1 MIALDTNVLVRYLV
15 RDDPSQAQISAD
27 LFQKLTP
34 ERPGYISSPV
44 VVELVW
50 VLGKGYGFDPI
61 AIVATL
67 AKLLEMPNILV
78 EDEDALR
85 LATESGKGDFVD
97 RLIHFIGERAGC
109 ERTVTFDRRFAR
121 LSGVDLLR
129 APDQVASQAN

>member
-15 RDDPSQAQISAD
+15 GDDLRQAQVAAG
-27 LFQKLTP
+27 LFQNLTT

-50 VLGKGYGFDPI
+50 VLGKGYGLESG
-61 AIVATL
+61 AIVAAL
-67 AKLLEMPNILV
+67 AKLLEMPNLVV

-85 LATESGKGDFVD
+85 SATESGHGDFVD

-109 ERTVTFDRRFAR
+109 ESTVTFDRRFAR
-121 LSGVDLLR
+121 LSGVELLK
-129 APDQVASQAN
+129 AD